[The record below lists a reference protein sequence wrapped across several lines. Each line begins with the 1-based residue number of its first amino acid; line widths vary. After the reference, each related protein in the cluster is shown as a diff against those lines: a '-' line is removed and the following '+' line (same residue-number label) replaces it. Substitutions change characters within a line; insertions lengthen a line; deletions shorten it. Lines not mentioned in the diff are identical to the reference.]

1 MITNSIQQIINE
13 HLKYMKMHDINSI
26 NFIYNNKHQIS
37 ILMDHG
43 VEIQITE
50 VGEEYED

>member
-1 MITNSIQQIINE
+1 MITKSIQQIINE
-13 HLKYMKMHDINSI
+13 HLKYMRLHDINSI

-50 VGEEYED
+50 VGEEHED